1 MKIIFSCFTNLGWA
15 QVTPTYNYVRL
26 VGLFSIGNSLGCWSP
41 HLLLLPIVPRVV
53 QFYPTWKS
61 PNYYYLKCIETGKE
75 NLYFEFRAKG
85 V

>member
-1 MKIIFSCFTNLGWA
+1 MYIVVKYLVFHPFHGAVGAQEMFVLKIIFSCFTNLGWA

-53 QFYPTWKS
+53 QFYPT
-61 PNYYYLKCIETGKE
+61 
-75 NLYFEFRAKG
+75 
-85 V
+85 